1 MLQTWQ
7 AQFSKQKFWL
17 FLGQCASRGVRLN
30 HAIRSPV
37 ARWPEITPKSLWKC
51 QWRTEMCGP
60 TRPSFFPQSDQRC
73 SKIRAGNSLIGFPSE
88 SLVFYPK
95 MSEWVN
101 HSFAH
106 CWWATWAIRSRSLIS
121 SGQPEWITHGCSFL
135 VSDLSDLLK
144 MLIFGEQP
152 ERFTHITHQKRGNE
166 KIVYNTY
173 EKS

>member
-1 MLQTWQ
+1 MSQIGAWRNGLCLVSRPDTCRPLHMLQTWQ

-60 TRPSFFPQSDQRC
+60 TRPSFFPQSGQRC
-73 SKIRAGNSLIGFPSE
+73 SKIRAGNSLIGFPSK
-88 SLVFYPK
+88 SLIFYPK
-95 MSEWVN
+95 LSEWAIRSKKWKI

-106 CWWATWAIRSRSLIS
+106 FWWATWVIHSRSLIS
-121 SGQPEWITHGCSFL
+121 SERPEQIA
-135 VSDLSDLLK
+135 
-144 MLIFGEQP
+144 
-152 ERFTHITHQKRGNE
+152 HIAHFWWAT
-166 KIVYNTY
+166 
-173 EKS
+173 